1 MHQEKNHYGF
11 NVIKLKNRSVWD
23 ITVDNKDS
31 WGWKCILNLREIV
44 GKHMRY
50 RIGYGQSISV

>member
-31 WGWKCILNLREIV
+31 WGWKCILNLRDGWKTYEI
-44 GKHMRY
+44 
-50 RIGYGQSISV
+50 